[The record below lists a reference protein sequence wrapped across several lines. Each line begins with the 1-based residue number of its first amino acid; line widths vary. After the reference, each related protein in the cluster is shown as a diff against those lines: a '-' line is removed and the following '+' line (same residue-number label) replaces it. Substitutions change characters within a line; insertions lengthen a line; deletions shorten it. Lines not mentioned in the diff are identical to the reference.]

1 MRICNH
7 LAHEYKPKIYNNLVL
22 SAVCI
27 STFNMTILN
36 VPAMHVL
43 SPPGN
48 NAAVTAPAVNK
59 ITTDYQLI
67 STSSYWQPLTF
78 NEA

>member
-1 MRICNH
+1 MIYVRICNH
-7 LAHEYKPKIYNNLVL
+7 LPDTVANEYKPKIYNNLVL

-27 STFNMTILN
+27 SIFNMTILN

-48 NAAVTAPAVNK
+48 NAAVAAPN
-59 ITTDYQLI
+59 LP
-67 STSSYWQPLTF
+67 STKSPLTIS
-78 NEA
+78 